1 LKVKFNNLIIFD
13 ENIEGLPPIVQINNE
28 GVIFDY
34 LQLSTLH
41 EYKNRLIKTEE
52 DFVNQIWIEDR
63 NAIVVTKT
71 KNILDEVPDYAI
83 KFRVLDLAKEHGI
96 KGKQNG
102 IYHYRKELK
111 IPRFKKLD
119 VKLNTRL
126 IQKTTLNDYQE
137 QENLTFIQPS
147 DILENEL
154 LQQIKPNY
162 LWNHLIQSRHI
173 NR

>member
-1 LKVKFNNLIIFD
+1 MLFRS
-13 ENIEGLPPIVQINNE
+13 
-28 GVIFDY
+28 DY

-41 EYKNRLIKTEE
+41 EYKNRLIKTDE

-63 NAIVVTKT
+63 NAVVVTKT

-83 KFRVLDLAKEHGI
+83 KFRVLDLAKEYGI

-126 IQKTTLNDYQE
+126 IQKTTLNDYQQ

-162 LWNHLIQSRHI
+162 LWNHLIRSRHI